1 MTMRM
6 GEYLVVDAS
15 GKKPIIR
22 CRKCEHPFCPAT
34 ENYKNYCRVS
44 ENPLTKAGSGYAKT
58 KRFILR
64 EFYCPKCATMLVVEM
79 CLKDEPFV
87 FDAQLR
93 V

>member
-22 CRKCEHPFCPAT
+22 CRKCEHPFCPGT
-34 ENYKNYCRVS
+34 ENYKN
-44 ENPLTKAGSGYAKT
+44 AKT